1 MIVRYPVNTYTQHEA
16 INIAKNLAVSNGFKH
31 SITMSV
37 QRLAETEWLITL
49 DVQK

>member
-1 MIVRYPVNTYTQHEA
+1 MVVKYPVHTVSQNEA
-16 INIAKNLAVSNGFKH
+16 INIAQTMAISNGFKR
-31 SITMSV
+31 SVTMGV